1 MLHRIYVRILTLLLT
16 QSSHIQ
22 HCHEAC
28 VFCASISS
36 CILPLQVTLKGMLT
50 VVTADENQ

>member
-1 MLHRIYVRILTLLLT
+1 MLTLLLT

-36 CILPLQVTLKGMLT
+36 CILQLQVTLKGMLT
-50 VVTADENQ
+50 IVTAEENQ

>member
-16 QSSHIQ
+16 QSSQ

-36 CILPLQVTLKGMLT
+36 CILPLQITLKGMLT
-50 VVTADENQ
+50 IVTAEENQ